1 MFAPGTQAR
10 PILIKWC
17 LGRAELAAKDAAPGI
32 YPACLDYE
40 PSQAFVVG
48 KWRSPLALASRR
60 SLESVL
66 GDRSNREQRRSERV
80 KLSIPVIVL
89 AETRE
94 REQVQEETVT
104 SVVNAHGGLFKLKME
119 VLVGQPIVVVN
130 PLTNKEESC
139 RVVRVDEL
147 PSGGFGVA
155 FAFDTPAPDFWPLTT
170 PPLDWNLVRS

>member
-1 MFAPGTQAR
+1 M
-10 PILIKWC
+10 
-17 LGRAELAAKDAAPGI
+17 
-32 YPACLDYE
+32 
-40 PSQAFVVG
+40 
-48 KWRSPLALASRR
+48 
-60 SLESVL
+60 
-66 GDRSNREQRRSERV
+66 
-80 KLSIPVIVL
+80 VL

-94 REQVQEETVT
+94 REQVQEEAVT
-104 SVVNAHGGLFKLKME
+104 SVVNAHGGLFRLKME

-155 FAFDTPAPDFWPLTT
+155 FAFDTPAPDFWPLAT

>member
-1 MFAPGTQAR
+1 
-10 PILIKWC
+10 
-17 LGRAELAAKDAAPGI
+17 
-32 YPACLDYE
+32 
-40 PSQAFVVG
+40 
-48 KWRSPLALASRR
+48 
-60 SLESVL
+60 L
-66 GDRSNREQRRSERV
+66 GDGSNREQRRSERV
-80 KLSIPVIVL
+80 KLSIPVMVL

-155 FAFDTPAPDFWPLTT
+155 FAFDTPAPDFWPLAT

>member
-1 MFAPGTQAR
+1 M
-10 PILIKWC
+10 
-17 LGRAELAAKDAAPGI
+17 
-32 YPACLDYE
+32 
-40 PSQAFVVG
+40 
-48 KWRSPLALASRR
+48 
-60 SLESVL
+60 
-66 GDRSNREQRRSERV
+66 GDGPNREQRRSERV

-130 PLTNKEESC
+130 PLTNKEVSC
-139 RVVRVDEL
+139 RIVRVDEL

-170 PPLDWNLVRS
+170 PPVDWNLVRS